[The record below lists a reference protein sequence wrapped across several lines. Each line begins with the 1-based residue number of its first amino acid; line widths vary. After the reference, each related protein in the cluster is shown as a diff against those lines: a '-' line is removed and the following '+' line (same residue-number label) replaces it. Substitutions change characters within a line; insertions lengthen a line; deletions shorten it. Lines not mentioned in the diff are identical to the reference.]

1 MIEKSVGFIG
11 LGAMGSASARRLVER
26 GYRVQ
31 GFDVRKEALEELE
44 RAGGTACATAADAAL
59 DVRAVVLFVVNGKQ
73 AEEVLF
79 GPAGIA
85 LGGDSALDVLSC
97 VTMSPS
103 EAAAL
108 GKRCAARGWGFIDS
122 PVSGGVKGAAAG
134 TLTVMAAG
142 ADETFARSRAI
153 YDAMG
158 SRVTHVGPH
167 PGQGSMVKTINQL
180 LCGVHLAAA
189 GEAMALANRA
199 GLDLQAV
206 WDVVNFSA
214 AGSWMLNDRG
224 PRMIARSFDTP
235 VSAVDIFVKDLGIVL
250 DVAREMRFPAP
261 LAATALQGFLGSSG
275 AGNGKRDDSAVM
287 LYFDGFLPPSG

>member
-1 MIEKSVGFIG
+1 MDEKSVGFIG
-11 LGAMGSASARRLVER
+11 LGAMGSNSARRLVQQ

-31 GFDVRKEALEELE
+31 GFDVRKEARDELG
-44 RAGGTACATAADAAL
+44 RAGGSACPTAADAARG
-59 DVRAVVLFVVNGKQ
+59 VPAVVLFVVNGAQ

-79 GPAGIA
+79 GPGGVAQAGTT
-85 LGGDSALDVLSC
+85 ALDVLSC

-103 EAAAL
+103 DAAAL
-108 GKRCAARGWGFIDS
+108 GKRCAERGWGFVDS

-134 TLTVMAAG
+134 TLSIMAAG
-142 ADETFARSRAI
+142 ADDTFARCRAI

-158 SRVTHVGPH
+158 SRVTHVGLQ

-180 LCGVHLAAA
+180 LCGVHIAVA
-189 GEAMALANRA
+189 GEAMALADRA

-250 DVAREMRFPAP
+250 DVARDLHFPTP
-261 LAATALQGFLGSSG
+261 LAATALQSFLGASG

-287 LYFDGFLPPSG
+287 LYFGGFQPPSG